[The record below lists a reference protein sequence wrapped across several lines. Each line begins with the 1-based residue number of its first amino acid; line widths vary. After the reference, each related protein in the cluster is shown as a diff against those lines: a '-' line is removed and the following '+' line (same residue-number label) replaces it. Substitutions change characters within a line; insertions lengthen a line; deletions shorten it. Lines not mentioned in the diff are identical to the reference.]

1 MIQWKKSTNIQIE
14 GFLVETLRFHGGEI
28 GVRLKSRLPSLEDTL
43 YVTAVLKN
51 ADAIMEL
58 LLVCDALKR
67 QEIRLDDYILIIPY
81 FPYARQDRVCNE
93 GESLSARVMCG
104 LINSLGFREVLIF
117 DAHSDVVPALLNNC
131 INIPPYDLFDPSDFS
146 LKVDTVVSPDAGAE
160 KKARAF
166 ANAVSDV
173 TRLVCATKRRDT
185 TTGEIVRTDVPYDL
199 RGGENCLIVDDICDG
214 GRTFIELA
222 KALKE
227 KGAGKIYLYVTHG
240 IFSQGIDVFDG
251 IIDKVFYTN
260 SLLQNENESVYFIN
274 KKEF

>member
-1 MIQWKKSTNIQIE
+1 MQWQESEHLKVS
-14 GFLVETLRFHGGEI
+14 GYHVESIRFNGGEI
-28 GVRLKSRLPSLEDTL
+28 GVRLRARLPVPEEAFS
-43 YVTAVLKN
+43 VTAILKN

-67 QEIRLDDYILIIPY
+67 KELQLNDYTLIVPY

-93 GESLSARVMCG
+93 GESLSARVMCD
-104 LINSLGFREVLIF
+104 LINSLGFHEVIIF

-131 INIPPYDLFDPSDFS
+131 INIPQYDLFDLSEFD

-166 ANAVSDV
+166 ANAISK
-173 TRLVCATKRRDT
+173 TARLVCATKRRNT
-185 TTGEIVRTDVPYDL
+185 ATGEIVRTDVPYDL
-199 RGGENCLIVDDICDG
+199 RGENCLIIDDICDG

-240 IFSQGIDVFDG
+240 IFSQGIDVFQG
-251 IIDKVFYTN
+251 LIDTVFYTN
-260 SLLQNENESVYFIN
+260 SLLQNKNESAYFIN
-274 KKEF
+274 QKEF